1 MATTIEYPTRTLFNE
16 KVGTIVVEPLTP
28 KHKKNAFEALKKRGV
43 KVLPSEL
50 DSPSIDLVTE
60 FALGCVQSW
69 KKGDVDLTPV
79 AKREIL
85 ETYGSVRDQ
94 ILAAGN
100 KLDEVFNA
108 GSELE
113 EKNS

>member
-1 MATTIEYPTRTLFNE
+1 MTANEYPTKTLTNE
-16 KVGTIVVEPLTP
+16 KIGTIVVEPLTP
-28 KHKKNAFEALKKRGV
+28 KHKKAAFDALKKRGV
-43 KVLPSEL
+43 KVLPAEL

-69 KKGDVDLTPV
+69 KNTEGVDLTSI

-85 ETYGSVRDQ
+85 ETYASVRDK
-94 ILAAGN
+94 ILEAGN
-100 KLDEVFNA
+100 KLDEIFN
-108 GSELE
+108 GDRELE